1 MKKLI
6 YLFAIAVTAWMFQ
19 GCGDGTKNANGNADS
34 SAAAIDTTIS
44 GDMNSSGMAAEPSD
58 GDFAT
63 KAAVGG
69 MAEVE
74 SGQLALTKASNAQVK
89 DFAKMMV
96 ADHSKANEELKAIA
110 KMKNISLPT
119 SLDEEHQKKMDE
131 LNTKTG
137 NDFDKAYVSAM
148 VDDHKKTLK
157 LMQDE
162 AKDGKDTDLK
172 AFAAKTAPVVQS
184 HLDMITK
191 IQDSM
196 K

>member
-6 YLFAIAVTAWMFQ
+6 YLFAISVTVLMFQ
-19 GCGDGTKNANGNADS
+19 GCGNGTKNANGTADS
-34 SAAAIDTTIS
+34 SNAAIDTTS
-44 GDMNSSGMAAEPSD
+44 DDMNSGGMALEPSD

-74 SGQLALTKASNAQVK
+74 LGQLALTKASNAQIK
-89 DFAKMMV
+89 DFARMMV
-96 ADHSKANEELKAIA
+96 ADHGKANEELKAIA

-119 SLDEEHQKKMDE
+119 ALDEEHQKKMDE
-131 LNTKTG
+131 LNKKMG
-137 NDFDKAYVSAM
+137 NDFDKTYVSAM
-148 VDDHKKTLK
+148 VDGHKKTLK

-162 AKDGKDTDLK
+162 AKDGKDADLK
-172 AFAAKTAPVVQS
+172 AFALKTSPVVQS
-184 HLDMITK
+184 HLDMINK

>member
-6 YLFAIAVTAWMFQ
+6 YLFAISVTVLMFQ
-19 GCGDGTKNANGNADS
+19 GCRNGTKNANETADS
-34 SAAAIDTTIS
+34 TNAAIDTTS
-44 GDMNSSGMAAEPSD
+44 GDMNSGRAALEPSD

-63 KAAVGG
+63 KAAIGG

-89 DFAKMMV
+89 DFARMMV
-96 ADHSKANEELKAIA
+96 TDHSKANEELKAIA

-119 SLDEEHQKKMDE
+119 VLDEEHQKKMDE
-131 LNTKTG
+131 LNRKMG
-137 NDFDKAYVSAM
+137 NDFDEAYVSAM

-162 AKDGKDTDLK
+162 AKDGKDADLK
-172 AFAAKTAPVVQS
+172 AFAIKTSPVVQS
-184 HLDMITK
+184 HLDMINK
-191 IQDSM
+191 IKDSM